1 MDKTVAMVE
10 FLEDWQNM
18 SYEEVETA
26 SDIKVFNV
34 IGTIIQLVK
43 NGYMPMSATYSFISD
58 ILSLTDEEKE
68 RIAGIITNAYESI
81 IEIH

>member
-1 MDKTVAMVE
+1 MDKTVAIVE

-43 NGYMPMSATYSFISD
+43 NGYMPISATHSFISD
-58 ILSLTDEEKE
+58 ILSLTKEEEE
-68 RIAGIITNAYESI
+68 RIAGVVTNAYESI

>member
-1 MDKTVAMVE
+1 MDKTVAIVE

-18 SYEEVETA
+18 SYEKVETA

-34 IGTIIQLVK
+34 IGTVIQLVK
-43 NGYMPMSATYSFISD
+43 NGYMPISATYSFISD

>member
-1 MDKTVAMVE
+1 MDKTVAIVE

-58 ILSLTDEEKE
+58 ILSLTKEEEE
-68 RIAGIITNAYESI
+68 RIAGVVTNAYESI

>member
-58 ILSLTDEEKE
+58 ILSLTTDEKE
-68 RIAGIITNAYESI
+68 RIAGVVTNAYESAFT
-81 IEIH
+81 IH

>member
-10 FLEDWQNM
+10 YLTDWQNI
-18 SYEEVETA
+18 SYEKVETA

-43 NGYMPMSATYSFISD
+43 NGYMSMSATYQFISD
-58 ILSLTDEEKE
+58 ILILTDEEKE
-68 RIAGIITNAYESI
+68 KIAGVVTNAYESI